1 MTPAHVYLIGAGPGE
16 PSLIS
21 VRGLRYLTAADVVV
35 HDHLVHPRLLRSVR
49 SDAETIDV
57 GAAAPQP
64 MEQDAIGFLL
74 ADKSRE
80 GKTVARLKWGD
91 PFVFDSGGKEALF
104 LHAHGIPFEVVPG
117 IPPSIGGPCY
127 AGVPITYPEAGDA
140 LIFIRGHESETQTP
154 PDVDWKRIAPLAGT
168 IVSYAGGVQL
178 EVIIDEL
185 LKHGR
190 SPDERAALILRAT
203 LPAQRTIEGTL
214 REVQAVVR
222 DAQRRGSGVLV
233 VGPVVGFRDHLRWFD
248 SRPLFGK
255 RVLVTRPRE
264 QAAEMVECLLDLGAD
279 PIETP
284 TIRVLPPDDD
294 TELTEACATVST
306 FDWIVFTSANGV
318 DGFMTRL
325 LEGPSDVRELKGVRL
340 CAIGPATGARL
351 TRFGLKIDLMPS
363 EHRAEAVAAA
373 LRASGDLSDQ
383 RVLLPRADIARE
395 VLPVELRRAGAEVV
409 DVTAYRTVLAG
420 QDDGGP
426 DIYEILL
433 EQDIDAVTFTSAS
446 TVRNFVEIV
455 GAEPAQDLLRTTVV
469 AAIGPVTADAAR
481 ELGIETTVIPATY
494 TVPALVDALAAH
506 FEATH
511 AARAD
516 DDRSGRPGGGV

>member
-1 MTPAHVYLIGAGPGE
+1 MKPAQVYLIGAGPGE

-21 VRGLRYLTAADVVV
+21 VRGLRYLTRADVVV

-64 MEQDAIGFLL
+64 MEQDAISFLL
-74 ADKSRE
+74 ADKARE

-104 LHAHGIPFEVVPG
+104 LHEHGIPFEVVPG

-140 LIFIRGHESETQTP
+140 LVFIRGHESETQTP
-154 PDVDWKRIAPLAGT
+154 PDVDWKRVAPLAGT
-168 IVSYAGGVQL
+168 IVSYAGGAQI
-178 EVIIDEL
+178 EAIINEL

-190 SPDERAALILRAT
+190 SPDEPAALILRGT
-203 LPAQRTIEGTL
+203 LPTQRTIQGTL
-214 REVQAVVR
+214 SEVQAFVR

-233 VGPVVGFRDHLRWFD
+233 VGPVVGLRDHLRWFD

-255 RVLVTRPRE
+255 RVLVTRSRD
-264 QAAEMVECLLDLGAD
+264 QADEMVERLLDLGAE
-279 PIETP
+279 PIEAP
-284 TIRVLPPDDD
+284 TIRIAPPDDYAPLD
-294 TELTEACATVST
+294 EACATVST
-306 FDWIVFTSANGV
+306 FDWLVFTSVNGV
-318 DGFMTRL
+318 DGFVTRL
-325 LEGPSDVRELKGVRL
+325 LEGPGDIRELKGVGL
-340 CAIGPATGARL
+340 CAIGPATAARL

-363 EHRAEAVAAA
+363 EHRAEAVVEA
-373 LRASGDLSDQ
+373 LRATGDLHDQ
-383 RVLLPRADIARE
+383 RVLLPRANIARE
-395 VLPVELRRAGAEVV
+395 LLPEDLRRAGAEVV

-420 QDDGGP
+420 SDDGGP
-426 DIYEILL
+426 DIYKILL

-455 GAEPAQDLLRTTVV
+455 GAEPAADLLRTTVV
-469 AAIGPVTADAAR
+469 AAIGPVTAETAR
-481 ELGIETTVIPATY
+481 QLGIETAVMPSTY
-494 TVPALVDALAAH
+494 TVPALVEALAEH
-506 FEATH
+506 FEA
-511 AARAD
+511 AAGGTRSD
-516 DDRSGRPGGGV
+516 DDRSGSPR

>member
-1 MTPAHVYLIGAGPGE
+1 MKPAHVYLIGAGPGE

-21 VRGLRYLTAADVVV
+21 VRGLRYLTQADVVV

-127 AGVPITYPEAGDA
+127 AGVPITCPEAGDA
-140 LIFIRGHESETQTP
+140 LIFIRGHETQTP
-154 PDVDWKRIAPLAGT
+154 PDVDWRRIAPLAGT
-168 IVSYAGGVQL
+168 IVSYAAGAQL
-178 EVIIDEL
+178 EIIIDQL

-190 SPDERAALILRAT
+190 SPDERAALILRGT
-203 LPAQRTIEGTL
+203 LPTQRTIEGTL
-214 REVQAVVR
+214 SEVQAVVR
-222 DAQRRGSGVLV
+222 DAQRRGSDVLV
-233 VGPVVGFRDHLRWFD
+233 IGPVVGFRDHLRWFD
-248 SRPLFGK
+248 SCPLFGK
-255 RVLVTRPRE
+255 RVLVTRPRD
-264 QAAEMVECLLDLGAD
+264 QAGEMVERLLDLGAE

-284 TIRVLPPDDD
+284 MIRILPPDADSD
-294 TELTEACATVST
+294 LDEACATVST

-318 DGFMTRL
+318 DGFLTRL
-325 LEGPSDVRELKGVRL
+325 LEGPGDIRDLKGVRL
-340 CAIGPATGARL
+340 CAIGPATATRL
-351 TRFGLKIDLMPS
+351 TRFGLQIDLMPS
-363 EHRAEAVAAA
+363 EHRAEAVLEG
-373 LRASGDLSDQ
+373 LRAAGDLSEQ

-395 VLPVELRRAGAEVV
+395 LLPVELRRSGADVV
-409 DVTAYRTVLAG
+409 DVAAYRTVLAG
-420 QDDGGP
+420 RDDGGP
-426 DIYEILL
+426 DIYEVLL

-455 GAEPAQDLLRTTVV
+455 GAEPAVDLLRTTVV
-469 AAIGPVTADAAR
+469 AAIGPITADAAR
-481 ELGIETTVIPATY
+481 ELGIETTVMPDTY
-494 TVPALVDALAAH
+494 TVPALIDALAEH
-506 FEATH
+506 FET
-511 AARAD
+511 AASVPRPD
-516 DDRSGRPGGGV
+516 DDRGGV